1 VTHVLPL
8 VPVPDPFATC
18 VRFSGL
24 PYLLFLDSSAQGA
37 LSRYSF
43 LAADPVAVAQTP
55 DAARDML
62 RAHQHRPLA
71 GLPPFQGGIA
81 GYVGY
86 DWGAELEQVVRPPAD
101 RLTPQMPDVV
111 LALYDWVIAWD
122 HLEGRAWI
130 ISTGDGGRG
139 TGDELARER
148 LAWVRDRLGAPGP
161 EGHRPVSPPPSPVP
175 QSNFS
180 RAEFED
186 RVSRIRD
193 YIAAGDVYQV
203 NLSQR
208 FHAPFVGSA
217 LALYRRLRARNPA
230 PFGAYLEFGGAQV
243 ASISPERFLRLD
255 AMTRTA
261 EARPIKGTRPRG
273 TTATKDAA
281 LARELLESEKD
292 RAENV
297 MIVDLLRNDLG
308 KVCRPGSVRVPKLFA
323 LESHPTVHH
332 LVSTVTGELVDGA
345 QRVAADVQRAVEADR
360 PAGGG
365 GDELGDGGAVRVAA
379 PGQRADD
386 HPGGAGGHRVRHVGG
401 HGIHLGRRVAEAAL
415 AGPHQHVHLGA
426 RAAGQYGGEQPR
438 PGGQPAQRAGGA
450 QLDPQRTECVGS
462 HRAGHGVHA
471 QLDPGG
477 AHSSSGTSAGSAM
490 SGSNGNIGRSMPRWP
505 SRSRSWSTPPGVSA
519 SRQSAAI
526 WYSSGSR

>member
-1 VTHVLPL
+1 VTLALPL
-8 VPVPDPFATC
+8 VPAPDPFGTC

-43 LAADPVAVAQTP
+43 LAADPVAVARTP
-55 DAARDML
+55 EAARDML

-86 DWGAELEQVVRPPAD
+86 DWGAELEHVVRPPAD
-101 RLTPQMPDVV
+101 RLTPHMADVA

-122 HLEGRAWI
+122 HLEEKAWLI
-130 ISTGDGGRG
+130 ASGS
-139 TGDELARER
+139 DECATART
-148 LAWVRDRLGAPGP
+148 AWVRDRLLAPPLAIRDHAAPAP
-161 EGHRPVSPPPSPVP
+161 EPP
-175 QSNFS
+175 QSNVP
-180 RAEFED
+180 RAEFEAG
-186 RVSRIRD
+186 VSRIRE

-230 PFGAYLEFGGAQV
+230 PFGAYLEFAGAQV

-255 AMTRTA
+255 ATTRAT

-273 TTATKDAA
+273 TTPGKDAA

-323 LESHPTVHH
+323 LESHPAVHH
-332 LVSTVTGELVDGA
+332 LVSTVTGELADGA
-345 QRVAADVQRAVEADR
+345 DAFDLLRAAF
-360 PAGGG
+360 
-365 GDELGDGGAVRVAA
+365 
-379 PGQRADD
+379 
-386 HPGGAGGHRVRHVGG
+386 PGGSVTGAPKIRAMQ
-401 HGIHLGRRVAEAAL
+401 IIAELERAPRGL
-415 AGPHQHVHLGA
+415 YCGA
-426 RAAGQYGGEQPR
+426 IGYVSAT
-438 PGGQPAQRAGGA
+438 GA
-450 QLDPQRTECVGS
+450 MDFNIPIRTIVL
-462 HRAGHGVHA
+462 R
-471 QLDPGG
+471 D
-477 AHSSSGTSAGSAM
+477 GSATFHAGAGVVWD
-490 SGSNGNIGRSMPRWP
+490 SDPAAEYEETLAKARTLIEALTSPRKMPRTRGRAHP
-505 SRSRSWSTPPGVSA
+505 LA
-519 SRQSAAI
+519 
-526 WYSSGSR
+526 

>member
-8 VPVPDPFATC
+8 VPAPDPFGTC

-43 LAADPVAVAQTP
+43 LAADPVAVARTP
-55 DAARDML
+55 EAARDML
-62 RAHQHRPLA
+62 RTHRHAPLP

-86 DWGAELEQVVRPPAD
+86 DWGAELEHVMRPPAD
-101 RLTPQMPDVV
+101 RLTPQLPDVA

-122 HLEGRAWI
+122 HLEAKAWLIAIGNDERA
-130 ISTGDGGRG
+130 T
-139 TGDELARER
+139 ART
-148 LAWVRDRLGAPGP
+148 AWVRDRLTG
-161 EGHRPVSPPPSPVP
+161 PPPAVPDHPAAAAEPP
-175 QSNFS
+175 QSNFA
-180 RAEFED
+180 RPEFEAG
-186 RVSRIRD
+186 VSRIRE

-208 FHAPFVGSA
+208 FHAPFAGSA

-230 PFGAYLEFGGAQV
+230 PFGAYLEFAGAQV

-255 AMTRTA
+255 ATTRAA

-273 TTATKDAA
+273 STPVKDAA
-281 LARELLESEKD
+281 LARELLANEKE

-332 LVSTVTGELVDGA
+332 LVSTVTGELTDGA
-345 QRVAADVQRAVEADR
+345 DAFDLLRAAF
-360 PAGGG
+360 
-365 GDELGDGGAVRVAA
+365 
-379 PGQRADD
+379 
-386 HPGGAGGHRVRHVGG
+386 PGGSVTGAPKIRAMQ
-401 HGIHLGRRVAEAAL
+401 IIAELERAPRSL
-415 AGPHQHVHLGA
+415 YCGA
-426 RAAGQYGGEQPR
+426 IGYVSVT
-438 PGGQPAQRAGGA
+438 GA
-450 QLDPQRTECVGS
+450 MDFNIPIRTIVL
-462 HRAGHGVHA
+462 R
-471 QLDPGG
+471 D
-477 AHSSSGTSAGSAM
+477 GSATFHAGAGIVWDSEPAAEYEETLAKARTM
-490 SGSNGNIGRSMPRWP
+490 IEALTSPRKMPRTRGRAHP
-505 SRSRSWSTPPGVSA
+505 LA
-519 SRQSAAI
+519 
-526 WYSSGSR
+526 

>member
-1 VTHVLPL
+1 VTLVIPL
-8 VPVPDPFATC
+8 VPAPDPFGTC

-43 LAADPVAVAQTP
+43 LAADPVAVARTP
-55 DAARDML
+55 EAARDML
-62 RAHQHRPLA
+62 RAHHHRPLA

-86 DWGAELEQVVRPPAD
+86 DWGAELEHVVRPPAD
-101 RLTPQMPDVV
+101 RLTPHMADVA

-122 HLEGRAWI
+122 HLEEKAWLIAIGSDERA
-130 ISTGDGGRG
+130 T
-139 TGDELARER
+139 ART
-148 LAWVRDRLGAPGP
+148 AWVRDRLLA
-161 EGHRPVSPPPSPVP
+161 PPPTIRDHPALTPEPPHSNVP
-175 QSNFS
+175 
-180 RAEFED
+180 RAEFEAG
-186 RVSRIRD
+186 VSRIRE

-230 PFGAYLEFGGAQV
+230 PFGAYLEFAGAQV

-255 AMTRTA
+255 ATTRAA

-273 TTATKDAA
+273 TTPGKDAA

-332 LVSTVTGELVDGA
+332 LVSTVTGELADCA
-345 QRVAADVQRAVEADR
+345 DAFDLLRAAF
-360 PAGGG
+360 
-365 GDELGDGGAVRVAA
+365 
-379 PGQRADD
+379 
-386 HPGGAGGHRVRHVGG
+386 PGGSVTGAPKIRAMQ
-401 HGIHLGRRVAEAAL
+401 IIAELERAPRGL
-415 AGPHQHVHLGA
+415 YCGA
-426 RAAGQYGGEQPR
+426 IGYVSAT
-438 PGGQPAQRAGGA
+438 GA
-450 QLDPQRTECVGS
+450 MDFNIPIRTIVL
-462 HRAGHGVHA
+462 R
-471 QLDPGG
+471 D
-477 AHSSSGTSAGSAM
+477 GSATFHAGAGIVWDSEPAAEYEETLAKARTM
-490 SGSNGNIGRSMPRWP
+490 IDALTSPRKRPRTRGRAHPL
-505 SRSRSWSTPPGVSA
+505 A
-519 SRQSAAI
+519 
-526 WYSSGSR
+526 

>member
-1 VTHVLPL
+1 MAAAKRQRAARDDEEICGIVTHVLPL
-8 VPVPDPFATC
+8 VPAPDPFATC

-43 LAADPVAVAQTP
+43 LAADPVAVARTP
-55 DAARDML
+55 EAARDML
-62 RAHQHRPLA
+62 RSHRHAPLA

-86 DWGAELEQVVRPPAD
+86 DWGAELEHVARPRAD
-101 RLTPQMPDVV
+101 RLTPNLPDVA

-122 HLEGRAWI
+122 HLEEKAWL
-130 ISTGDGGRG
+130 ISTGIGDGGRG
-139 TGDELARER
+139 TRDGRARKR
-148 LAWVRDRLGAPGP
+148 LEWVCDRLSAPP
-161 EGHRPVSPPPSPVP
+161 RSVDPPVPDPASPVP
-175 QSNFS
+175 QSNFTP
-180 RAEFED
+180 AEFEAG
-186 RVSRIRD
+186 VARIRE

-208 FHAPFVGSA
+208 FHAPFLGSA

-230 PFGAYLEFGGAQV
+230 PFGAYLEFGDAQV

-255 AMTRTA
+255 ATTRAA

-273 TTATKDAA
+273 TTAAEDAV

-332 LVSTVTGELVDGA
+332 LVSTVTGELAEGA
-345 QRVAADVQRAVEADR
+345 DAFDLLRAAF
-360 PAGGG
+360 
-365 GDELGDGGAVRVAA
+365 
-379 PGQRADD
+379 
-386 HPGGAGGHRVRHVGG
+386 PGGSVTGAPKIRAMQ
-401 HGIHLGRRVAEAAL
+401 IIAELERAPRGL
-415 AGPHQHVHLGA
+415 YCGA
-426 RAAGQYGGEQPR
+426 IGYVSAT
-438 PGGQPAQRAGGA
+438 GA
-450 QLDPQRTECVGS
+450 MDFNIPIRTIVL
-462 HRAGHGVHA
+462 R
-471 QLDPGG
+471 D
-477 AHSSSGTSAGSAM
+477 GSATFHAGAGIVWDSEPAAEYDETLAKARTM
-490 SGSNGNIGRSMPRWP
+490 IEALTSPRKMPRTRGRARP
-505 SRSRSWSTPPGVSA
+505 RV
-519 SRQSAAI
+519 
-526 WYSSGSR
+526 